1 MRDYDVVIVG
11 GGVVGCAIARRL
23 SFTTARV
30 ALVEAAGDVG
40 EGASKGNTG
49 IATCG
54 ADCPPGSHEAEL
66 VTRSSPGWEA
76 LCVSLDTPFRRIG
89 SLAVARTAEEEARLD
104 ELRAGARAN
113 RCEAEIAT
121 GERARALEP
130 MLTRSARAA
139 LHVPG
144 DGIVDPLR
152 LTIGCA
158 ELAARNGVEVH
169 LDAPVTGFRM
179 RGERITHVET
189 PGGVIAAGCVVN
201 AAGIEADTVSR
212 LAGGEP
218 FTTWPRQG
226 QYWLLDREVGSRF
239 RAIVGGVPGA
249 ESRGVYCVPTTHGS
263 LLLGPTARDG
273 TDRRDRATDAA
284 SLDGVF
290 EAARRLVPE
299 LDRRWA
305 LKTFAANRPAS
316 EPGYRIGID
325 RNRANLVHAAG
336 IRSTGV
342 SSSPA
347 IAELVHET
355 LAAAGAPV
363 QDERPGAATALEAV
377 PRLFGHRDPA
387 ALFAGDP
394 AYGDVVCPCEQV
406 TAAEIAA
413 ALRMR
418 VAPRSV
424 DGVRKRTHAAAGRCQ
439 GAMCLGR
446 IAGLIEAHG

>member
-1 MRDYDVVIVG
+1 M
-11 GGVVGCAIARRL
+11 
-23 SFTTARV
+23 
-30 ALVEAAGDVG
+30 
-40 EGASKGNTG
+40 
-49 IATCG
+49 
-54 ADCPPGSHEAEL
+54 
-66 VTRSSPGWEA
+66 
-76 LCVSLDTPFRRIG
+76 
-89 SLAVARTAEEEARLD
+89 
-104 ELRAGARAN
+104 
-113 RCEAEIAT
+113 
-121 GERARALEP
+121 
-130 MLTRSARAA
+130 
-139 LHVPG
+139 
-144 DGIVDPLR
+144 
-152 LTIGCA
+152 
-158 ELAARNGVEVH
+158 
-169 LDAPVTGFRM
+169 
-179 RGERITHVET
+179 
-189 PGGVIAAGCVVN
+189 
-201 AAGIEADTVSR
+201 
-212 LAGGEP
+212 
-218 FTTWPRQG
+218 
-226 QYWLLDREVGSRF
+226 
-239 RAIVGGVPGA
+239 
-249 ESRGVYCVPTTHGS
+249 
-263 LLLGPTARDG
+263 
-273 TDRRDRATDAA
+273 
-284 SLDGVF
+284 F

-305 LKTFAANRPAS
+305 IKTFAANRPAS

-347 IAELVHET
+347 VAELVHEI

-363 QDERPGAATALEAV
+363 LDERPGAATALEAV